1 MVLYGILSTDC
12 TIFGLKQSSDTLL
25 VRCVHA
31 NAVVVLGW
39 INTSLT
45 LEGAPPISLKM
56 RHHPTRWLDE

>member
-1 MVLYGILSTDC
+1 M
-12 TIFGLKQSSDTLL
+12 FGLKQSSDTLL

-45 LEGAPPISLKM
+45 LEGAPPISLTM